1 MIGIDLHTSLGLQ
14 LVVDVHERAAHLAP
28 GNAPIVFSGSLL
40 GQSVRAHCS
49 CPVFVHTAAPWRVA
63 RALCG
68 TDERGHSGPPRAVG
82 VAESG
87 TDADIVTHVEMKARA
102 RPDLRLALAS
112 FSSAIAEAS
121 SGIVAR
127 KIGVLAGVVAWPYS
141 KSGSVELALRSTVD
155 GLGASGY

>member
-14 LVVDVHERAAHLAP
+14 LVVNVHELAAHFAP

-40 GQSVRAHCS
+40 VPTTRAHCS
-49 CPVFVHTAAPWRVA
+49 CILRLRGVS

-87 TDADIVTHVEMKARA
+87 TEADIVTPIDMKARA
-102 RPDLRLALAS
+102 RPDLRLALAN
-112 FSSAIAEAS
+112 FSSAIAEAL

-141 KSGSVELALRSTVD
+141 ESGSVELALRSTVD